1 MIDLLFSL
9 LKPFY
14 VVTSFQTAFFCIL
27 AFSMRSHR
35 KYFEWL
41 WVLLFSLSVKLTL
54 FTLKW
59 HFGINLDAPVFKFVI
74 VVFEFSIG
82 PLFYLFL
89 IKATQQKIKFKTTS
103 ALLLTPFVIA
113 FLFLYIPQNQWDSY
127 GSQFHTFLGI
137 NFQIHSTL
145 FLFLTYRKFKK
156 YEIEIK
162 NHITQNLLYEVK
174 LIRIILNTLVLI
186 LFFGFLGSLV
196 RVIYQFELAILN
208 PILEFMVLL
217 SVNASFL
224 IALKIPYQL
233 TQLNLGTEAYE
244 NISLVEKYKNST
256 LSEEQKNEIELK
268 LNELVVLEKYYRTS
282 NLTIHE
288 LSQRI
293 NIQSKF
299 ISQVINELHS
309 QNFCEYINAIR
320 IDEAKSILRDNNFA
334 HKTILEVCYEVG
346 FNSKSTFNA
355 VFKKQTG
362 RTPSEYRNS
371 YFQRSR

>member
-1 MIDLLFSL
+1 ME
-9 LKPFY
+9 KR
-14 VVTSFQTAFFCIL
+14 SF
-27 AFSMRSHR
+27 R
-35 KYFEWL
+35 
-41 WVLLFSLSVKLTL
+41 
-54 FTLKW
+54 
-59 HFGINLDAPVFKFVI
+59 
-74 VVFEFSIG
+74 
-82 PLFYLFL
+82 
-89 IKATQQKIKFKTTS
+89 
-103 ALLLTPFVIA
+103 
-113 FLFLYIPQNQWDSY
+113 
-127 GSQFHTFLGI
+127 LGV
-137 NFQIHSTL
+137 
-145 FLFLTYRKFKK
+145 KFKK

-174 LIRIILNTLVLI
+174 LIRIILNTFVLI
-186 LFFGFLGSLV
+186 LIFGFLGSLV

-233 TQLNLGTEAYE
+233 TQLNLGTEAYV
-244 NISLVEKYKNST
+244 NVSLVEKYKNST
-256 LSEEQKNEIELK
+256 LSEEQKNEIDLK
-268 LNELVVLEKYYRTS
+268 LNELVVVEKYYRTS

-288 LSQRI
+288 LSQRM

-299 ISQVINELHS
+299 ISQVINELYN

-362 RTPSEYRNS
+362 RTPSKYRNS

>member
-1 MIDLLFSL
+1 
-9 LKPFY
+9 
-14 VVTSFQTAFFCIL
+14 
-27 AFSMRSHR
+27 
-35 KYFEWL
+35 
-41 WVLLFSLSVKLTL
+41 
-54 FTLKW
+54 
-59 HFGINLDAPVFKFVI
+59 
-74 VVFEFSIG
+74 
-82 PLFYLFL
+82 
-89 IKATQQKIKFKTTS
+89 
-103 ALLLTPFVIA
+103 
-113 FLFLYIPQNQWDSY
+113 
-127 GSQFHTFLGI
+127 
-137 NFQIHSTL
+137 
-145 FLFLTYRKFKK
+145 
-156 YEIEIK
+156 
-162 NHITQNLLYEVK
+162 
-174 LIRIILNTLVLI
+174 
-186 LFFGFLGSLV
+186 
-196 RVIYQFELAILN
+196 
-208 PILEFMVLL
+208 MVLL

-299 ISQVINELHS
+299 ISQVINELYS

-362 RTPSEYRNS
+362 CTPSKYRNS
-371 YFQRSR
+371 YFPRSR

>member
-1 MIDLLFSL
+1 
-9 LKPFY
+9 
-14 VVTSFQTAFFCIL
+14 
-27 AFSMRSHR
+27 
-35 KYFEWL
+35 
-41 WVLLFSLSVKLTL
+41 
-54 FTLKW
+54 
-59 HFGINLDAPVFKFVI
+59 
-74 VVFEFSIG
+74 
-82 PLFYLFL
+82 
-89 IKATQQKIKFKTTS
+89 
-103 ALLLTPFVIA
+103 
-113 FLFLYIPQNQWDSY
+113 
-127 GSQFHTFLGI
+127 
-137 NFQIHSTL
+137 
-145 FLFLTYRKFKK
+145 
-156 YEIEIK
+156 
-162 NHITQNLLYEVK
+162 
-174 LIRIILNTLVLI
+174 
-186 LFFGFLGSLV
+186 
-196 RVIYQFELAILN
+196 
-208 PILEFMVLL
+208 
-217 SVNASFL
+217 VNASFF
-224 IALKIPYQL
+224 IALKIPHQL
-233 TQLNLGTEAYE
+233 TQLNLGVEAYE
-244 NISLVEKYKNST
+244 NVSLVEKYKNST